1 MKDNQEVETQ
11 LIFNFDNGRSE
22 SILKLKEHVSVFN
35 NKCTHC

>member
-22 SILKLKEHVSVFN
+22 KHIETKRACVCL
-35 NKCTHC
+35 